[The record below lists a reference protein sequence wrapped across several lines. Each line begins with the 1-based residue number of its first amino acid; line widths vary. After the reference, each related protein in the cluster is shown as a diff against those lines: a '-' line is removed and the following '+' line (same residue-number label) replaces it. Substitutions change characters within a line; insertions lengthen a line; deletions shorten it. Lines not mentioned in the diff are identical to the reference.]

1 MAGMTPW
8 LMAATVLSGLN
19 VVLLVALAGI
29 WGRNFRQ
36 FRSPMTLG
44 LLTFAVV
51 LAIENLVALYFFFS
65 MGMLYAD
72 SATAQAAVLAMRSL
86 QFVALVVLTA
96 VTAR

>member
-8 LMAATVLSGLN
+8 LMAATALSGLN
-19 VVLLVALAGI
+19 VLLLVALAVI
-29 WGRNFRQ
+29 WGRNYRQ
-36 FRSPMTLG
+36 FQSPMTLG

-51 LAIENLVALYFFFS
+51 LAVENLIALYFFFS

-72 SATAQAAVLAMRSL
+72 SATAQAAVLAMRTL
-86 QFVALVVLTA
+86 QFFALVVLTA